1 VTIYDRIDEILGE
14 RQLSRRALARLAG
27 IKETTLAGLFARK
40 PDVFPEKYIDAISNA
55 LNVSSSY
62 LQGFADT
69 PEAGEKLDILA
80 REIQS
85 YKAVVDEGTDKLR
98 LFVNKV
104 INNMDQLGVLLL
116 SYLLDSYYEYDT
128 KEKKYFLNDEGI
140 STLAH
145 FARKEKKEKED
156 GNDPQEQ

>member
-1 VTIYDRIDEILGE
+1 MTIYDRIDEILGE

-69 PEAGEKLDILA
+69 PEAGERLDILA
-80 REIQS
+80 RELQS

-116 SYLLDSYYEYDT
+116 YYLLDSYYEYDT
-128 KEKKYFLNDEGI
+128 KEKKYFLKDEGI
-140 STLAH
+140 STLAY

-156 GNDPQEQ
+156 GYDPQEQ

>member
-1 VTIYDRIDEILGE
+1 MTIYDRIDEILGE

-69 PEAGEKLDILA
+69 PEAGERLDILA
-80 REIQS
+80 RELQS

-116 SYLLDSYYEYDT
+116 YYLLDSYYEYDT
-128 KEKKYFLNDEGI
+128 KEKKYFLKDEGI
-140 STLAH
+140 STLAY

>member
-1 VTIYDRIDEILGE
+1 MTIYDRIDEILRE

-85 YKAVVDEGTDKLR
+85 YKKAVDGEIDKLR
-98 LFVNKV
+98 PSVNKA

-116 SYLLDSYYEYDT
+116 SYLLDSFYEYDN
-128 KEKKYFLNDEGI
+128 KEKEYYLNDKGI
-140 STLAH
+140 SMLAH
-145 FARKEKKEKED
+145 YARKEIKEKGD